1 MRMRPLVTLG
11 LAIALGACG
20 GAGTVAPVGTASPP
34 STPQP
39 TAIATACCPPTPS
52 PVVSAKGL
60 IVLKAP
66 TPYASVTSPLTISGE
81 ASVFEA
87 SLAWR
92 ITDTAGQVIA
102 EGHTTAS
109 AGAPQTGTFTITATY
124 TVPVQTIGFV
134 EVFDRSPKSGEID
147 EIVRIPVTL
156 R

>member
-1 MRMRPLVTLG
+1 MTMRALVALG
-11 LAIALGACG
+11 LAAVLAACG
-20 GAGTVAPVGTASPP
+20 QAGTVAPATASP
-34 STPQP
+34 SPQP
-39 TAIATACCPPTPS
+39 TVIATACCPPTPS

-66 TPYASVTSPLTISGE
+66 TPYASLTSPITISGE
-81 ASVFEA
+81 ATVFEA
-87 SLAWR
+87 SLSWR

-102 EGHTTAS
+102 DGHTTAS
-109 AGAPQTGTFTITATY
+109 AGAPQTGTFTITAAY
-124 TVPVQTIGFV
+124 TVPAQTIAFI

>member
-1 MRMRPLVTLG
+1 MAVRPLVA
-11 LAIALGACG
+11 LALILAACG
-20 GAGTVAPVGTASPP
+20 PAQTVAPSPTASPP
-34 STPQP
+34 PTPL
-39 TAIATACCPPTPS
+39 ATACCPPTAS

-60 IVLKAP
+60 IVLRSP
-66 TPYASVTSPLTISGE
+66 TADASLTSPVTISGE

-92 ITDTAGQVIA
+92 ITDTAGRVIA

-109 AGAPQTGTFTITATY
+109 AGAPAIGTFSIIAPF
-124 TVPVQTIGFV
+124 TVPSQTLAFI
-134 EVFDRSPKSGEID
+134 EVFDRNPKDGSVD